1 MNLSSKEKK
10 YLHVISFDIPY
21 PPNYGGVIDVY
32 YKLKALKEAG
42 IKIHLHCFEYSRNKS
57 AKLNDYCESV
67 TYYKRNIYKTNLF
80 GKTPYI
86 VASRS
91 TEDLINNLL
100 KDDFP
105 ILFEGLH
112 SCYFL
117 SDKRLKK
124 RKKIVRMH
132 NIEHN
137 YYNSLANVEKKLFKR
152 YYFLNEAAKLK
163 RYENILNHAN
173 GIAAISKNDAIYLAG
188 KYKNVSVISAF
199 HPHESVQI
207 KEGLGSYA
215 LYHGTLSVGENNQAA
230 IYLVNEVFNDLS
242 IPLIIAGN
250 NASLELR
257 QTIIKNRNVK
267 LRNKIN
273 NRKIDELIENAQINI
288 LPTFQA
294 TGIKLKLLAALY
306 KGRHCIVN
314 TPMIENTGLE
324 SLCLVKDT
332 TDDLKS
338 EIKRVFTIPFSKE
351 AVIEREKILLRNG
364 FTNKNNTHK
373 LIELLFP

>member
-91 TEDLINNLL
+91 SEDLINNLL

-152 YYFLNEAAKLK
+152 YYFFNEAAKLK

-207 KEGLGSYA
+207 KEGLGNYA

-230 IYLVNEVFNDLS
+230 IYLVNEVFNDLN

-273 NRKIDELIENAQINI
+273 NRKIDELIENAQVNI

-324 SLCLVKDT
+324 NLCLVKNA
-332 TDDLKS
+332 TDELKS

-351 AVIEREKILLRNG
+351 AVIEREKILLSNG

-373 LIELLFP
+373 LIELLFS

>member
-207 KEGLGSYA
+207 KEGLGNYA

-230 IYLVNEVFNDLS
+230 IYLVNEVFNDLN

-351 AVIEREKILLRNG
+351 AVIEREKILLSNG

>member
-1 MNLSSKEKK
+1 MSPISKEKK
-10 YLHVISFDIPY
+10 TIHVISFDIPY

-32 YKLKALKEAG
+32 FKLKAFKEAG
-42 IKIHLHCFEYSRNKS
+42 IKVHLHCFEYSRNKS

-100 KDDFP
+100 KDDYP

-112 SCYFL
+112 SCYHL
-117 SDKRLKK
+117 PDKRLKK
-124 RKKIVRMH
+124 RRKIVRMH

-137 YYNSLANVEKKLFKR
+137 YYNSLASVEKRLFKK

-163 RYENILNHAN
+163 RYENVLDHAN
-173 GIAAISKNDAIYLAG
+173 AVAAISLNDKLYLSE
-188 KYKNVSVISAF
+188 KYKHVVVISAF
-199 HPHESVQI
+199 HPYETVQI
-207 KEGLGSYA
+207 KEGCGKYA
-215 LYHGTLSVGENNQAA
+215 LYHGTLTVGENNQAA
-230 IYLVNEVFNDLS
+230 LYLVNNVFNNLN

-257 QTIIKNRNVK
+257 QAIMKNRNIK
-267 LRNKIN
+267 LRNKVN
-273 NRKIDELIENAQINI
+273 NRKIEELIENAHINI

-294 TGIKLKLLAALY
+294 TGIKLKLLAALF
-306 KGRHCIVN
+306 KGRHCLVN

-324 SLCLVKDT
+324 GLCIVKNSAEE
-332 TDDLKS
+332 LKS
-338 EIKRVFTIPFSKE
+338 EIKKICSIPFNKE
-351 AVIEREKILLRNG
+351 NIVEREKILLTNG
-364 FTNKNNTHK
+364 FTNKHNINQ
-373 LIELLFP
+373 LIELLFS

>member
-132 NIEHN
+132 NIEHTITIVWQMLRKN
-137 YYNSLANVEKKLFKR
+137 
-152 YYFLNEAAKLK
+152 FLN
-163 RYENILNHAN
+163 
-173 GIAAISKNDAIYLAG
+173 D
-188 KYKNVSVISAF
+188 
-199 HPHESVQI
+199 
-207 KEGLGSYA
+207 
-215 LYHGTLSVGENNQAA
+215 
-230 IYLVNEVFNDLS
+230 
-242 IPLIIAGN
+242 II
-250 NASLELR
+250 
-257 QTIIKNRNVK
+257 
-267 LRNKIN
+267 
-273 NRKIDELIENAQINI
+273 
-288 LPTFQA
+288 F
-294 TGIKLKLLAALY
+294 
-306 KGRHCIVN
+306 
-314 TPMIENTGLE
+314 
-324 SLCLVKDT
+324 
-332 TDDLKS
+332 
-338 EIKRVFTIPFSKE
+338 
-351 AVIEREKILLRNG
+351 
-364 FTNKNNTHK
+364 
-373 LIELLFP
+373 